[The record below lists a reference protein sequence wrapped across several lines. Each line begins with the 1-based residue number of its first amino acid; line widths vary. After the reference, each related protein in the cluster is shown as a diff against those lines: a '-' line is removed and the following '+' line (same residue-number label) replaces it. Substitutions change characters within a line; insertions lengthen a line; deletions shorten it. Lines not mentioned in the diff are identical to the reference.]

1 MTEARALPGG
11 RPGAVLMV
19 EVNGRKYPMKR
30 VSQCRTCMSPY
41 RMEIEQAI
49 LEQHSYRK
57 IADAV
62 ADREPGRLPNPSYQ
76 SIRDHVNNGHM
87 PIGPTAERALV
98 ESRAKQIGLDIENHV
113 SSLANY
119 ATVNEVIIQRGM
131 ERLARGELR
140 PSMSE
145 LLTAIR
151 MQHAIESTSDEG
163 LDSAAWQQAL
173 VAYMEVAQQFIP
185 VDQLQAYGSALAQH
199 PVLRAMMSG
208 SSPKAIETAPPE
220 T

>member
-1 MTEARALPGG
+1 MTEARALPEG
-11 RPGAVLMV
+11 RPGSVLMV
-19 EVNGRKYPMKR
+19 EVNGRTYPLKR
-30 VSQCRTCMSPY
+30 VAQCRTCMSPY

-49 LEQHSYRK
+49 LEQHSYQQ
-57 IADAV
+57 IALVV
-62 ADREPGRLPNPSYQ
+62 ADREPGRLPNPSRQ

-98 ESRAKQIGLDIENHV
+98 ESRAKQIGRDIEEHAT
-113 SSLANY
+113 SLANY
-119 ATVNEVIIQRGM
+119 ATVNEIIINRGM

-151 MQHAIESTSDEG
+151 MQHAIESTTDEG

-185 VDQLQAYGSALAQH
+185 VDSLQAYGAALAQH
-199 PVLRAMMSG
+199 PVLRALMTG
-208 SSPKAIETAPPE
+208 STPKALETAQDHP
-220 T
+220 

>member
-1 MTEARALPGG
+1 
-11 RPGAVLMV
+11 MV
-19 EVNGRKYPMKR
+19 EINGKKYPMKR
-30 VSQCRTCMSPY
+30 VQQCRTCMSPY

-57 IADAV
+57 IANAV
-62 ADREPGRLPNPSYQ
+62 VDREPGHLPNPSYQ

-87 PIGPTAERALV
+87 PIGPSAERALV
-98 ESRAKQIGLDIENHV
+98 ESRAKQIGRDIEEYA
-113 SSLANY
+113 SSLADY
-119 ATVNEVIIQRGM
+119 ATVNEIIIQRGM

-151 MQHAIESTSDEG
+151 MQHTIESTSEDG

-185 VDQLQAYGSALAQH
+185 VDHLQAYGQALAQH
-199 PVLRAMMSG
+199 PVLRAMMTG
-208 SSPKAIETAPPE
+208 SAPKALETAPDN